1 MRIAGW
7 ALVLVLLGGCS
18 SSDNDG
24 SGKPAINEAALL
36 SAPNAY
42 QTKVV
47 DFVAERGTRRG
58 VIVRLYQ
65 RYNAGNRDKAML
77 DVIASSE
84 AAYEAV
90 TMSECVNPIRPKDG
104 HPTLKARARHEGG
117 RRRVKAGAA
126 EGRGAKGLSSLPKD
140 RVAPALADPK
150 QPLEKRAQAALE
162 GLMGY
167 TNVGSSDNVSLFRA
181 NAVFYYYLSLGTDG
195 ACVASPELKNIAGAA
210 TK

>member
-24 SGKPAINEAALL
+24 SGKPAIDEAALL

-58 VIVRLYQ
+58 VIVHLYQ

-77 DVIASSE
+77 GVIESSE

-90 TMSECVNPIRPKDG
+90 TMSECVNPILLKDG
-104 HPTLKARARHEGG
+104 SPNLMAVARKL
-117 RRRVKAGAA
+117 VKAGAA
-126 EGRGAKGLSSLPKD
+126 EALVAKAISSLPKD

-150 QPLEKRAQAALE
+150 QPLEKRAHAALE